1 MTKSFAYLAAAAAIA
16 GHAQASKCYAI
27 AFGSGDQSAS
37 YQSGALAGLVQGM
50 APTDI
55 AYTAVSGVAG
65 GAVNAAILASFPPGS
80 EVNAADRMK
89 TFWDNS
95 GNNALYKDWPG
106 GVTEGLLFKG
116 GLYNDKPLLNFLA
129 SEMADIAPAQR
140 YVDVGL
146 TDVLSGMYTNY
157 YTSDLVGQE
166 LIDVMYGSFSYAGFF
181 APEAAMNS
189 DFFSGATIENLD
201 VFSVVNKCLETHLPE
216 DIVVD
221 VLLTNARTL
230 KHVNAEKFKSMEMVW
245 RFLHVAQ
252 YYNVMDGLLR
262 AQFAYPTIN
271 FRHIISP
278 TGDLPDTR
286 MPMVS
291 ILYSH
296 KLLELDAS

>member
-1 MTKSFAYLAAAAAIA
+1 
-16 GHAQASKCYAI
+16 
-27 AFGSGDQSAS
+27 
-37 YQSGALAGLVQGM
+37 M

-157 YTSDLVGQE
+157 YASDLVGQE